1 MKETLN
7 TSTEDGVIKNSMAS
21 EEAKEYFKLATPMLL
36 TQLAAHATGIISAL
50 MTGNY
55 NTVDQAAVA
64 IGNMLFWPAY
74 FGIAGV
80 LFIVTSFVAQ
90 FYGAKQITQIGPI
103 VKQSYWLAIPLILLF
118 VVYTLNADSLLN
130 ILGTPEEAVSYTH
143 LTLPTTPYV

>member
-7 TSTEDGVIKNSMAS
+7 TSTEDSVIKNSMAS
-21 EEAKEYFKLATPMLL
+21 EEAREYFKLATPMLL

-90 FYGAKQITQIGPI
+90 FYENKAVPRLVILSEDIKERKLIEKTLSKKENKQISISTAKKGSRLK
-103 VKQSYWLAIPLILLF
+103 VCLL
-118 VVYTLNADSLLN
+118 YTSPSPRD
-130 ILGTPEEAVSYTH
+130 
-143 LTLPTTPYV
+143 

>member
-1 MKETLN
+1 
-7 TSTEDGVIKNSMAS
+7 
-21 EEAKEYFKLATPMLL
+21 MLL

-90 FYGAKQITQIGPI
+90 FYGASKLRKLDP
-103 VKQSYWLAIPLILLF
+103 S
-118 VVYTLNADSLLN
+118 
-130 ILGTPEEAVSYTH
+130 
-143 LTLPTTPYV
+143 

>member
-7 TSTEDGVIKNSMAS
+7 TSTEDSVIKNSMAS

-90 FYGAKQITQIGPI
+90 FYGAKQIKQIGPI
-103 VKQSYWLAIPLILLF
+103 VKQSSEFRFQSSKFQAQFQTLMKQGIPQSIH
-118 VVYTLNADSLLN
+118 S
-130 ILGTPEEAVSYTH
+130 SS
-143 LTLPTTPYV
+143 

>member
-7 TSTEDGVIKNSMAS
+7 TSTEDNVIKNSMAS
-21 EEAKEYFKLATPMLL
+21 EEAIEYFKLATPMLL

-90 FYGAKQITQIGPI
+90 FYGASKLHKLDP
-103 VKQSYWLAIPLILLF
+103 S
-118 VVYTLNADSLLN
+118 
-130 ILGTPEEAVSYTH
+130 
-143 LTLPTTPYV
+143 

>member
-7 TSTEDGVIKNSMAS
+7 TSTEDSVIKNSMAS

-64 IGNMLFWPAY
+64 IGNMLF
-74 FGIAGV
+74 G
-80 LFIVTSFVAQ
+80 L
-90 FYGAKQITQIGPI
+90 
-103 VKQSYWLAIPLILLF
+103 LILGSQEYCL
-118 VVYTLNADSLLN
+118 SLLLLLLN
-130 ILGTPEEAVSYTH
+130 FMAQGKLRKLDPS
-143 LTLPTTPYV
+143 

>member
-7 TSTEDGVIKNSMAS
+7 TSTEDSVLKSSVAS

-36 TQLAAHATGIISAL
+36 TQLAAHATGIIAAL

-55 NTVDQAAVA
+55 NTLDQAAVA

-80 LFIVTSFVAQ
+80 LFI
-90 FYGAKQITQIGPI
+90 ITKVSRATAARSKTVITTCRTRL
-103 VKQSYWLAIPLILLF
+103 K
-118 VVYTLNADSLLN
+118 SLE
-130 ILGTPEEAVSYTH
+130 I
-143 LTLPTTPYV
+143 

>member
-74 FGIAGV
+74 FGMGSA
-80 LFIVTSFVAQ
+80 LR
-90 FYGAKQITQIGPI
+90 
-103 VKQSYWLAIPLILLF
+103 
-118 VVYTLNADSLLN
+118 TLTKGFSVFLKMLVE
-130 ILGTPEEAVSYTH
+130 IRL
-143 LTLPTTPYV
+143 

>member
-1 MKETLN
+1 
-7 TSTEDGVIKNSMAS
+7 
-21 EEAKEYFKLATPMLL
+21 MLL

-80 LFIVTSFVAQ
+80 LFIVTS
-90 FYGAKQITQIGPI
+90 
-103 VKQSYWLAIPLILLF
+103 L
-118 VVYTLNADSLLN
+118 LLN
-130 ILGTPEEAVSYTH
+130 FMAQSKLHKLDPS
-143 LTLPTTPYV
+143 

>member
-74 FGIAGV
+74 FGEV
-80 LFIVTSFVAQ
+80 LGIRVILRLRPFWWIR
-90 FYGAKQITQIGPI
+90 ITMVFMISMTQMMI
-103 VKQSYWLAIPLILLF
+103 
-118 VVYTLNADSLLN
+118 
-130 ILGTPEEAVSYTH
+130 
-143 LTLPTTPYV
+143 TTD

>member
-7 TSTEDGVIKNSMAS
+7 TSTEDSVIKNSMAS

-90 FYGAKQITQIGPI
+90 FLWRKANYTNWTHRKA
-103 VKQSYWLAIPLILLF
+103 ILLASNP
-118 VVYTLNADSLLN
+118 LNSSICCLH
-130 ILGTPEEAVSYTH
+130 VKC
-143 LTLPTTPYV
+143 